1 MPVSEEIRKIE
12 TEIDDAIRS
21 LPIWRAPEVFVDAL
35 KMASCDRVDITLDL
49 AARTITVFEGGN
61 RTGFDNQ
68 LVSFQHLTQPLRTQ
82 NPLVDDRDQ
91 LTSRWSAGIFRTAT
105 RSLVGFAMQAEQ
117 TVRYGTMPLF
127 RRPTVFEVPPQI
139 YDAHKAVFDDITLD
153 ATQMEIENVA
163 RHSSHLSGYE
173 HLRCF
178 E

>member
-1 MPVSEEIRKIE
+1 MFSFFFFLMIRRPP
-12 TEIDDAIRS
+12 RS
-21 LPIWRAPEVFVDAL
+21 
-35 KMASCDRVDITLDL
+35 TLFPYTTL
-49 AARTITVFEGGN
+49 
-61 RTGFDNQ
+61 
-68 LVSFQHLTQPLRTQ
+68 
-82 NPLVDDRDQ
+82 
-91 LTSRWSAGIFRTAT
+91 FRS
-105 RSLVGFAMQAEQ
+105 SLVGFAKQAEQ